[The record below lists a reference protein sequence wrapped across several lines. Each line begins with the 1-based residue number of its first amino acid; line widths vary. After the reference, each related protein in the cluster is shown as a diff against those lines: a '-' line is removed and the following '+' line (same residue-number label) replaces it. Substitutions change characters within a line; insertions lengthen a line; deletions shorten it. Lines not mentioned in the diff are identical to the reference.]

1 MDIGYL
7 GMGLMGAPMARHLI
21 DAGHDVTVW
30 NRTPAAGDPLVAAGA
45 RRGDTVAAV
54 ADASPIVACC
64 LPNGAVVEDVL
75 TRADGVFAGWR
86 GAGTAGGIVIDHST
100 IDPAD
105 AERLAALCQEHGH
118 TFLDAPVS
126 GGPAGAAAGNLAVML
141 GGADD
146 AVATATE
153 VMGAYAAT
161 IVHFGAA
168 GTGQVAKLA
177 NQICIAATV
186 LGLGEAFRLTDS
198 YGLDPALVAEAL
210 TAATASSMMLQTRAP
225 VPGLQPAMPASNDW
239 APGFAAD
246 FMAKDLDFA
255 LRAAAAQN
263 VPSASTELVR
273 DLLAQVQA
281 AGQGDRDWTIFTTLL
296 GQPSPLTPAV
306 PLRSKP
312 IR

>member
-45 RRGDTVAAV
+45 QRGDTVAAV
-54 ADASPIVACC
+54 AAASPIVACC

-86 GAGTAGGIVIDHST
+86 DAGTTGGILLDHST

-105 AERLAALCQEHGH
+105 AQRLAALCEDEGH

-126 GGPAGAAAGNLAVML
+126 GGPAGAAAGTLAVML
-141 GGADD
+141 GGADG
-146 AVATATE
+146 AATIATD
-153 VMGAYAAT
+153 VMAAYAAT

-186 LGLGEAFRLTDS
+186 LGLGEAFALTDA
-198 YGLDPALVAEAL
+198 YGLDPALVAQAL
-210 TAATASSMMLQTRAP
+210 TGATASSMMLQTRAP

-255 LRAAAAQN
+255 LRAATAHDVAHR
-263 VPSASTELVR
+263 STEIVR
-273 DLLAQVQA
+273 GLLAQVQA
-281 AGQGDRDWTIFTTLL
+281 AGKGDRDWTIFTTKLE
-296 GQPSPLTPAV
+296 G
-306 PLRSKP
+306 
-312 IR
+312 